1 MLTNVFN
8 ASTVC
13 LRELIRVVN
22 NSDASDLLLNV
33 FNCSISQT
41 QSSSSSWWSSTSG
54 GNGGG
59 KTNESTADSNTTD
72 SRRRIQPGVSNLDV
86 WITWINDQAHVNIK
100 NTLRSR
106 VGKLLAPVYKTTES
120 TMKRLIKAAGKMVQ
134 KHTDRHNKYKKKEHD
149 DQREQE
155 DKWDRNRTKSTTHLS
170 GRYVIHF

>member
-1 MLTNVFN
+1 M
-8 ASTVC
+8 
-13 LRELIRVVN
+13 
-22 NSDASDLLLNV
+22 
-33 FNCSISQT
+33 
-41 QSSSSSWWSSTSG
+41 
-54 GNGGG
+54 
-59 KTNESTADSNTTD
+59 
-72 SRRRIQPGVSNLDV
+72 

-134 KHTDRHNKYKKKEHD
+134 KHTDRHNKYKKKEQD

-170 GRYVIHF
+170 GRLREARHSRDISLARGEQGHCDLNQLDAFYDNELFPSHWSNVGSVDPWELMFAFHEQAEPEE